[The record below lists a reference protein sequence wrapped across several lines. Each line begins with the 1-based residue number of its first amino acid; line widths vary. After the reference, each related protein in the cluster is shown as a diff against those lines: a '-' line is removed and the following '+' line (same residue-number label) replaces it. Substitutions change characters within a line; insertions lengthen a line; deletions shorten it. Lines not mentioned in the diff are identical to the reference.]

1 MRNSALKGLLK
12 KKSRTS
18 PLKFAGEMEAAV
30 SGLSRS
36 QRALARPAADLGVEL
51 AKSTDWEYK
60 EPVRVSRPISR
71 KRKRGKSNKA
81 FLRALKS
88 GKFKGLE
95 KRFGA
100 HQSGDQKYYSH
111 GGKESSGK
119 FMWGGRDRS
128 NFIKSFDNT

>member
-1 MRNSALKGLLK
+1 MRNKALKGLLK

-36 QRALARPAADLGVEL
+36 QRALAKPAADLGVEL

-60 EPVRVSRPISR
+60 EPVRVSRPR
-71 KRKRGKSNKA
+71 RRRRGKSNKQ
-81 FLRALKS
+81 FLQALQS

-95 KRFGA
+95 TRLGA
-100 HQSGDQKYYSH
+100 HQTGDQKYYSH
-111 GGKESSGK
+111 GGKEGSGK